1 MISPT
6 ERGLFERIEFYLG
19 PAFTRAHGRQLAKE
33 ACEHIEQQLAEA
45 EKKASLV
52 DLAKEFDSA
61 ADDAEWEPPHPIFQL
76 AEERDS
82 YMFQLKDAFKKIEW
96 LEHLIAEMGSKSII
110 VKGAKTITFSEFK
123 EDYCNPQGYDIE
135 GAIKEMEQDKARI
148 KQLEGVMAEKEQ
160 QLAAAREEVEGL
172 RADAKRYQILKD
184 DYIEYKPAGYDG
196 CSFGRFDLCWKS
208 DTSDLS
214 KAIDAALTAP
224 LPEKNDHE

>member
-1 MISPT
+1 MQMTYPT
-6 ERGLFERIEFYLG
+6 ERGLFERILKFLDENTIEGGWYNDDLLK
-19 PAFTRAHGRQLAKE
+19 TICTE
-33 ACEHIEQQLAEA
+33 YEQQ
-45 EKKASLV
+45 
-52 DLAKEFDSA
+52 
-61 ADDAEWEPPHPIFQL
+61 Q
-76 AEERDS
+76 
-82 YMFQLKDAFKKIEW
+82 
-96 LEHLIAEMGSKSII
+96 
-110 VKGAKTITFSEFK
+110 
-123 EDYCNPQGYDIE
+123 
-135 GAIKEMEQDKARI
+135 
-148 KQLEGVMAEKEQ
+148 EQ